1 MSARATQFGEPF
13 DFEIDDETTV
23 IPIKDPE
30 DDPVHMLS
38 FFGGGFGGWTYG
50 MKHIGAYHGISTKV
64 VAIESDFLACINYA
78 ANHDVPI
85 VNGYAPL
92 PINMMQRMPKG
103 CVIHGNVLSST
114 WMAPVATWHPNIVTI
129 SAPCQPWSGAGA
141 EKGLACPEGLCFPES
156 LLQARLLQPEVIGLE
171 QVTGF
176 NSHDQRAMVIKVIS
190 MIGYAINWSRS
201 FDFAACGPVHRSRW
215 IAILKRVSEIP
226 PVDSCPRSMN
236 TCSGEQHDESA
247 DSDNANQTVLGS
259 HVCSSLRFS
268 WGWFFMCESQKSGPI
283 RGI

>member
-30 DDPVHMLS
+30 DDHVHMLS

-64 VAIESDFLACINYA
+64 VAIESDLLACINYA